1 LSVPGPRVSEPGAP
15 DPDLRRGVLLA
26 AAGGVGSFAVLS
38 AACVALAIG
47 GYAATGIFRLW
58 SWVKFGLMNALT
70 AFGVRLDGTLVDP
83 FGHQTGHER
92 LAFTALLLTFGI
104 VWMLFRAGR
113 RAAGR
118 VDGTIRRAVVGA
130 SVAPPIAVVTFA
142 VSFLVPLRFPDYGFD
157 PVRPVAWEAF
167 AFPLILAGVVGAAGG
182 LAAPDEG
189 QDGSALVRARSVVAG
204 GWTALVVALIV
215 GFVGFLVLAATEPRG
230 TSEYVRRVGS
240 LGGGGAMLVSLHVL
254 LLPNQGFDLLAPSI
268 GACTSLRPVLPRD
281 PSPAV
286 ARLCPSGLRVEGA
299 LGDGTTSPLPRAFAV
314 YWVGAALACVVGGR
328 RAAAGV
334 PGREGAGR
342 AAGAGAAF
350 ALFVASGSWLG
361 SLTLVVPLLP
371 GVFLLSPEQ
380 PMTAV
385 LALIW
390 GVFGGLLG
398 ALLGALGPGRLRT
411 RGGPGRSSQA
421 RPR

>member
-1 LSVPGPRVSEPGAP
+1 VSEPGAP

-38 AACVALAIG
+38 AVCAALAIA
-47 GYAATGIFRLW
+47 GYAATGSFRLW
-58 SWVKFGLMNALT
+58 SWMKLGLLNALT

-83 FGHQTGHER
+83 FGRQTGHER

-104 VWMLFRAGR
+104 VWMLFRCGR
-113 RAAGR
+113 RAAAG
-118 VDGTIRRAVVGA
+118 VDGALRRAIVGV
-130 SVAPPIAVVTFA
+130 SVAPPIAVVAFG
-142 VSFLVPLRFPDYGFD
+142 VSFLVPLRFPDYGLD

-167 AFPLILAGVVGAAGG
+167 AFPLVLAGVVGAAGG
-182 LAAPDEG
+182 LSATAEEG
-189 QDGSALVRARSVVAG
+189 DRRGLVRARSVVAG
-204 GWTALVVALIV
+204 GWTALVVALLV
-215 GFVGFLVLAATEPRG
+215 GFGGFLVLAATEPRA
-230 TSEYVRRVGS
+230 TSNYARRVGS
-240 LGGGGAMLVSLHVL
+240 LGGGGAVLVSLHVL

-268 GACTSLRPVLPRD
+268 GACTSLRDVSPRE

-286 ARLCPSGLRVEGA
+286 ARLCPSGLRVEDP

-314 YWVGAALACVVGGR
+314 FWVGAAFASVAGGH

-334 PGREGAGR
+334 RGKESAGR

-350 ALFVASGSWLG
+350 ALFVAAGSWLG

-371 GVFLLSPEQ
+371 GVYVLSPEQ
-380 PMTAV
+380 PRTTV

-390 GVFGGLLG
+390 GVAGGLVG
-398 ALLGALGPGRLRT
+398 ALLGALAPGST
-411 RGGPGRSSQA
+411 QEAGRGGPELPSPTSLK
-421 RPR
+421 